1 MNILGGFI
9 MCKNLSILKKQEEL
23 LQFEHFSNDDA
34 FELGSFMVSYARK
47 HNITIAISI
56 RLNNGCI
63 LFQHCPDGTNL
74 LNQKWMDRKFN
85 FVKLMERSSLLS
97 TFTFEHDNDTLET
110 HALSN
115 NDYALCGGGFPIRI
129 KGSKTV
135 IGAVIASNLYH
146 IADHEFIISCLKEY
160 LNCPDAPA
168 FPYTLPE

>member
-1 MNILGGFI
+1 
-9 MCKNLSILKKQEEL
+9 MCKNLNILKKQEEL

-56 RLNNGCI
+56 RLDNGCI

>member
-1 MNILGGFI
+1 MQ
-9 MCKNLSILKKQEEL
+9 NLNILKKQEEL

-97 TFTFEHDNDTLET
+97 TFTFEHDNDTSRNT
-110 HALSN
+110 RFIKQR
-115 NDYALCGGGFPIRI
+115 LCIMRRRFSYPHKRQA
-129 KGSKTV
+129 K
-135 IGAVIASNLYH
+135 
-146 IADHEFIISCLKEY
+146 
-160 LNCPDAPA
+160 P
-168 FPYTLPE
+168 

>member
-1 MNILGGFI
+1 
-9 MCKNLSILKKQEEL
+9 
-23 LQFEHFSNDDA
+23 
-34 FELGSFMVSYARK
+34 
-47 HNITIAISI
+47 
-56 RLNNGCI
+56 
-63 LFQHCPDGTNL
+63 
-74 LNQKWMDRKFN
+74 MDRKFN

>member
-1 MNILGGFI
+1 M
-9 MCKNLSILKKQEEL
+9 
-23 LQFEHFSNDDA
+23 
-34 FELGSFMVSYARK
+34 R
-47 HNITIAISI
+47 
-56 RLNNGCI
+56 
-63 LFQHCPDGTNL
+63 
-74 LNQKWMDRKFN
+74 
-85 FVKLMERSSLLS
+85 
-97 TFTFEHDNDTLET
+97 T

-168 FPYTLPE
+168 FPYTVPE

>member
-9 MCKNLSILKKQEEL
+9 MCKNLNILKKQEEL

-74 LNQKWMDRKFN
+74 LNQKWIEN
-85 FVKLMERSSLLS
+85 S
-97 TFTFEHDNDTLET
+97 
-110 HALSN
+110 
-115 NDYALCGGGFPIRI
+115 
-129 KGSKTV
+129 
-135 IGAVIASNLYH
+135 
-146 IADHEFIISCLKEY
+146 IS
-160 LNCPDAPA
+160 
-168 FPYTLPE
+168 